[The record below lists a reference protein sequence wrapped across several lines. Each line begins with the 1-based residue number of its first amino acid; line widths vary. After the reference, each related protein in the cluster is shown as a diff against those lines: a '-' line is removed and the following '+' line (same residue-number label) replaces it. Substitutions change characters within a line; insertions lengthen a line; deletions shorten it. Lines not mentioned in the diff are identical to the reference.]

1 MAKVIIAIHGM
12 RNKPP
17 RLLLR
22 EWFIASMKEGIEK
35 KQINLRLPRFKLVYW
50 ADILYKK
57 PLSPAE
63 KNPESEYFIDEPYLP
78 EGKSKIPSYFELRK
92 KLSGIIKTIVYKVIL
107 DKSYHLRY
115 PLLAKSYIHNN
126 FRDLEIY
133 FAENCEE
140 NPGPD
145 CESRRRINN
154 RLIKVLKRHRKDDI
168 LLIAHSMGTIIAYDV
183 LNFIL
188 KDIKIH
194 TFVTMG
200 SPLGAPFV
208 VSRIAKYS
216 KLINNSDI
224 PLKTPETVIKNW
236 YNFSDIRD
244 YIALDYKLADDFREN
259 SHGVK
264 VRDIL
269 VNNTYEINGTANPH
283 KSFGYL
289 RTPEFISVLDEFVK
303 SEPIYKKRILV
314 VKKKLVNLVDAIKRK
329 RRNK

>member
-22 EWFIASMKEGIEK
+22 EWFIASIKEGFEK
-35 KQINLRLPRFKLVYW
+35 KQINLHLPKFKLVYW

-63 KNPESEYFIDEPYLP
+63 KNPESEYYLDEPYVP
-78 EGKSKIPSYFELRK
+78 EKESKIPSYFELRK
-92 KLSGIIKTIVYKVIL
+92 KVSGIIKTVVYNIFL

-115 PLLAKSYIHNN
+115 PLLVKSYIHNN

-133 FAENCEE
+133 FVE
-140 NPGPD
+140 D
-145 CESRRRINN
+145 CDKQPSDDCKLREKINQ
-154 RLIKVLKRHRKDDI
+154 RLIKVLQKHKKDDI
-168 LLIAHSMGTIIAYDV
+168 FLIAHSMGSIIAYDV
-183 LNFIL
+183 LSFIL

-194 TFVTMG
+194 TLATIG
-200 SPLGAPFV
+200 APLGAPFV

-216 KLINNSDI
+216 KSINKSMV
-224 PLKTPETVIKNW
+224 PLKTPEAVVKNW

-244 YIALDYKLADDFREN
+244 YIALDYKLAEDFHAN

-264 VRDIL
+264 VKDIL
-269 VNNTYEINGTANPH
+269 VTNTYEINGTANPH

-289 RTPEFISVLDEFVK
+289 RTPEFITVLNEFLT
-303 SEPIYKKRILV
+303 SESISKKRIHI
-314 VKKKLVNLVDAIKRK
+314 VKEKLVNLVDVIKRK
-329 RRNK
+329 KRNK